1 MLNQGSTPG
10 TVLRYTNWAF
20 SASFLRCVR
29 AALLN
34 LEITNGRDRFK
45 TPTIP
50 DSFLEQ
56 PSSRL
61 RKKGTKVVD

>member
-45 TPTIP
+45 TLTIP
-50 DSFLEQ
+50 DYFLDCH
-56 PSSRL
+56 PSKERATL
-61 RKKGTKVVD
+61 K